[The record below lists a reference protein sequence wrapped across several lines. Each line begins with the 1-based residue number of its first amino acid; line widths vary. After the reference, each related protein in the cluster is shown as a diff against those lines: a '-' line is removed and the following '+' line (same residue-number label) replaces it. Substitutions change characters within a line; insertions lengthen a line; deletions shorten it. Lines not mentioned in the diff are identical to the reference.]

1 MKPYPNRYMKK
12 LFPFAL
18 GLAALSAHGQYTL
31 ISADFESDVQ
41 DWLYTGFKY
50 NYTDGFVWN
59 SSLASPGSLV
69 FYHGSGT
76 GHYIT
81 ADPLDAENQV
91 FYVDGFASV
100 GQDNGARGMFFMK
113 LDLTGEGAYTSGL
126 VRVDY
131 SFRMMRSSTD
141 PDAPVNWQ
149 IGWISWWDNPDN
161 AILDA
166 FFWQGRTVV
175 DSFRTPGNSDTW
187 VNVDGFFMADLA
199 KVDQSG
205 LLNTGIHVFSLDEG
219 FVSGEKGLY
228 YVDDVLVT
236 VSQGE
241 IVEPQTWA
249 GFNIDAETGNVDTGD
264 WIGWVN
270 VTYAP
275 WVYHYSM
282 GTWLYLDEAKA
293 ATGPGVWAYVLK

>member
-1 MKPYPNRYMKK
+1 MKK
-12 LFPFAL
+12 RFLPLALFLTAL
-18 GLAALSAHGQYTL
+18 TSHAQYTL
-31 ISADFESDVQ
+31 ISADFESDAK

-59 SSLASPGSLV
+59 STLASPGSLV

-91 FYVDGFASV
+91 FYVDGFANM

-131 SFRMMRSSTD
+131 SFRMMRAADD
-141 PDAPVNWQ
+141 PDSPTNWQ
-149 IGWISWWDNPDN
+149 VAWVSWWDNPDN

-166 FFWQGRTVV
+166 WYWEGRTVV
-175 DSFRTPGNSDTW
+175 DTFGTSGNRETW
-187 VNVDGFFMADLA
+187 VDVDGFFMADLSR
-199 KVDQSG
+199 VDQSDM
-205 LLNTGIHVFSLDEG
+205 LNTGIHVFSLDEG
-219 FVSGEKGLY
+219 FVSGETGLY
-228 YVDDVLVT
+228 YIDDVLVT

-241 IVEPQTWA
+241 IVETPEWA
-249 GFNIDAETGNVDTGD
+249 GYEIDADTGNVDTGA
-264 WIGWVN
+264 WLGVLH
-270 VTYAP
+270 VSHAP
-275 WVYHYSM
+275 FVYSYDLGSY
-282 GTWLYLDEAKA
+282 LYIDEAA
-293 ATGPGVWAYVLK
+293 IHAGSGAWVYVLKY